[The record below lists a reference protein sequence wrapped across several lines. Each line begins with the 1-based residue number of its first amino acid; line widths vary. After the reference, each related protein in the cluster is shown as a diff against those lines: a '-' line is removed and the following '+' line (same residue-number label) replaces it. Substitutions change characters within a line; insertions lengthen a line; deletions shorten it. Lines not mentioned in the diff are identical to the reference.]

1 MTPILLTLTAAA
13 LLCGDAKDTPRKPNP
28 LAPSLPLLTD
38 EEEDQLDK
46 IISRFVKADIGE
58 LRGDDAL
65 RARKD
70 FDKLG
75 PEAIPA
81 LIRGLNEAAQIEG
94 SCPAVLIAKKLR
106 RLLAFSDD
114 AELLQFAR
122 ENIGAGVTA
131 SRHMSV
137 LRDLKVACMVRR
149 NLVLRNG
156 GGTPT
161 TAADLASKSPGS
173 MTVSEL
179 TEVVTSERGARFK
192 DALAELAQ
200 RRGDDAL
207 GALAS
212 AAANLAESEPKEMA
226 HEQLVKAV
234 TRLPLSVLKTKLK
247 DDSVELRAT
256 AAEVAGTRGFLSTG
270 GLLVELLSDDE
281 ARVRDAAHQALV
293 KLNKGTDLGPDDK
306 AGDAERAAAV
316 KKWRDWLARQGGR

>member
-1 MTPILLTLTAAA
+1 VAA

-46 IISRFVKADIGE
+46 IIGRFVKADIGE
-58 LRGDDAL
+58 LRGDDAQ

-114 AELLQFAR
+114 AELLLFAR
-122 ENIGAGVTA
+122 ENIGIGVTA

-156 GGTPT
+156 GGTPAIT
-161 TAADLASKSPGS
+161 GADLSTKSPGS
-173 MTVSEL
+173 MTVAEL

-226 HEQLVKAV
+226 HEQLVKAM

-270 GLLVELLSDDE
+270 GLLVELLGDDE

-293 KLNKGTDLGPDDK
+293 KLNKGTDLGPDAK
-306 AGDAERAAAV
+306 AGDAERAAAA
-316 KKWRDWLARQGGR
+316 KKRRARLAPQRGPRPP